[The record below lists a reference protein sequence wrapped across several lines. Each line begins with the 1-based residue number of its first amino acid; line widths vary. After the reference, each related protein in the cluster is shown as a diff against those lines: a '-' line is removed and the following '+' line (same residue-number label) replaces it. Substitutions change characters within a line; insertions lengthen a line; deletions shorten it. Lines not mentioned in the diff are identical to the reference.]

1 MTSLPTGARRVVNA
15 LRLVS
20 LLDGLMLV
28 VLIRAA
34 VMQNEE
40 VVAVLGPTHGLLF
53 LVLVATLA
61 WAARRRW
68 WSWWLV
74 GAVAVLGPLA
84 SIPGLEREHRRGYE

>member
-1 MTSLPTGARRVVNA
+1 M
-15 LRLVS
+15 RLVS

-61 WAARRRW
+61 WAARRGW